1 MESLPPEKD
10 RHIDENVSKIHSIR
24 AITALRTTLPVRIF
38 TVEISQFIHASL
50 VRIIFREIHGNI
62 YIDNTILM
70 WQIKQIG
77 FTVFVNIKLIILVLF
92 YNFYLSFRHAIPKY

>member
-1 MESLPPEKD
+1 M
-10 RHIDENVSKIHSIR
+10 
-24 AITALRTTLPVRIF
+24 
-38 TVEISQFIHASL
+38 EISQFIHASL